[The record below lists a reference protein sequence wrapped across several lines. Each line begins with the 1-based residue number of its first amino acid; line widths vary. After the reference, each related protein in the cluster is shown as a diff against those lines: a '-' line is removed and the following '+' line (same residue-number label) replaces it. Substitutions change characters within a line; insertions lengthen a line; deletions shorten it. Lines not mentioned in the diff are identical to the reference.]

1 MTTSLII
8 LAAGMSSRMK
18 KSQHTALLSSEE
30 LTQANQRSKG
40 LITLG
45 SSGRPLL
52 DYILSNAQKA
62 GITEVYIVTGENNTM
77 FKEHYGAKSAKNAYH
92 GLSVNYAIQYIP
104 KDREKPLGTAD
115 AVFQTIAQ
123 YPQLQTS
130 SFLVC
135 NSDNLYSENAFGA
148 LVNTPSLNAMI
159 AYNMSSLQFTQ
170 ERLRNFA
177 ILNLNADDT
186 LVNIVEKPK
195 EQELITYK
203 TAQRD
208 LYVSM
213 NIFKFNGGQFYKYL
227 RDCPLHSER
236 NEKELPVALGH
247 MIADKPDAMR
257 AIKLSEHVPDLT
269 SKSDISSMKN
279 YIKNFDFNHWS

>member
-1 MTTSLII
+1 MTANLII

-18 KSQHTALLSSEE
+18 KSQHTKRLSTEE

-45 SSGRPLL
+45 PSGRPLL
-52 DYILSNAQKA
+52 DYILYNAQRA
-62 GITEVYIVTGENNTM
+62 GITKVYVVTGEDNTM
-77 FKEHYGAKSAKNAYH
+77 FKEQYGEKSADNEYH
-92 GLSVNYAIQYIP
+92 GLSLNYAIQYIP
-104 KDREKPLGTAD
+104 NEREKPLGTAD
-115 AVFQTIAQ
+115 AVFQTMEQ
-123 YPQLQTS
+123 YPHLRAA

-148 LVNTPSLNAMI
+148 LVNSSALNAMI
-159 AYNMSSLQFTQ
+159 AYEISGLQFAQ

-177 ILNLNADDT
+177 MLNLNSDDT
-186 LVNIVEKPK
+186 LVSIIEKPK
-195 EQELITYK
+195 EQELNTYK
-203 TAQRD
+203 MDTQG

-213 NIFKFNGGQFYKYL
+213 NIFKFNGSQFYKYL
-227 RDCPLHSER
+227 RDCPLHFER

-247 MIADKPDAMR
+247 MIADNPDAMR

-269 SKSDISSMKN
+269 SKTDITSMKN
-279 YIKNFDFNHWS
+279 YIKNFDFTHWS

>member
-77 FKEHYGAKSAKNAYH
+77 FKEHYGAKSANNAYH

>member
-135 NSDNLYSENAFGA
+135 NSDNLYSEKAFGA
-148 LVNTPSLNAMI
+148 LVTTPALNAMI

>member
-148 LVNTPSLNAMI
+148 LINTPSLNAMI